1 MCEALHTARVIDACF
16 RCTGSGQVLSRGRI
30 HQLVAATQHSRET
43 PTPRWTRIQRDDL
56 RSTKCKL
63 TKAMQK
69 GLDGAVAGAD
79 MVAHAGEVNFEG
91 CGQVVHKAGRVDKT
105 VQDNACRKVPYQ
117 RRAVEKW
124 DGQLHNCLSHSA
136 GKCQSLH
143 LPGRPS
149 TRKVLR
155 RLWHQ
160 SQEAD
165 GSCKRNVPIQAAGG
179 QYPWFASASPTDH
192 CNAMGLRGAGRG

>member
-79 MVAHAGEVNFEG
+79 MVACAGEVNFN
-91 CGQVVHKAGRVDKT
+91 KDAGKLNTRQAELTKLSRI
-105 VQDNACRKVPYQ
+105 NACRKVPYQ

-124 DGQLHNCLSHSA
+124 DGQL
-136 GKCQSLH
+136 QQ
-143 LPGRPS
+143 LPIPLGR
-149 TRKVLR
+149 
-155 RLWHQ
+155 
-160 SQEAD
+160 
-165 GSCKRNVPIQAAGG
+165 
-179 QYPWFASASPTDH
+179 
-192 CNAMGLRGAGRG
+192 